1 MAVIVVA
8 AACASLLV
16 NAVLFMYV
24 YSSSRRVQPVNN
36 VLQVPFHSI
45 RLSKLR
51 RRDMYLLR
59 HVIFMFVLFMGGWGP
74 INVLGMIQLYTSKSY
89 PLLYTLLVIWT
100 EICLLGDMINLFVY
114 NRELRLYL
122 TRTLKRM
129 SLH

>member
-8 AACASLLV
+8 VAFASLVV
-16 NAVLFMYV
+16 NAAIFIYV

-36 VLQVPFHSI
+36 VPQVPFHGI
-45 RLSKLR
+45 RLSRIR

-74 INVLGMIQLYTSKSY
+74 INILGMIQLYTSKSY
-89 PLLYTLLVIWT
+89 PLFYTLLVIWT

-122 TRTLKRM
+122 TRTLRRV